1 MTQENAFDILEVFEG
16 GDTLTNNPNDPGGE
30 TRWGFSKSAYPNV
43 DIANLDRTTALAM
56 FVTDYW
62 NKSNCQKLKPELQ
75 YVMVDTA
82 FNMGIETATKILQEA
97 AGVTVDGIFGPE
109 TMMKS
114 DNASIGEYLFFRE
127 VHDAEIVEHRQSQI
141 EFLGGWSSRN
151 KSILS
156 LYKKGKLN

>member
-1 MTQENAFDILEVFEG
+1 MTNEQAFNINEIFEG
-16 GDTLTNNPNDPGGE
+16 GDKVTTTPGDLGG
-30 TRWGFSKSAYPNV
+30 TTKWGFSQAAYPKV

-56 FVTDYW
+56 YTTDYW
-62 NKSNCQKLKPELQ
+62 NASNCQKLKPELQ

-114 DNASIGEYLFFRE
+114 DNVTIGEYLFFRE
-127 VHDAEIVEHRQSQI
+127 VYDTTIVEHRQSQI
-141 EFLGGWSSRN
+141 EFLGGWSNRN

-156 LYKKGKLN
+156 LYKQGKLN